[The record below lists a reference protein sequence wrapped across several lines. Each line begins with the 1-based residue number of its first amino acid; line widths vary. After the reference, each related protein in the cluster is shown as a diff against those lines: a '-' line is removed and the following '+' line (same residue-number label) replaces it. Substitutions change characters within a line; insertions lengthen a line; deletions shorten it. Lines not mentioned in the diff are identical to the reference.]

1 MSSTQ
6 GLAFPKWSP
15 WQEVSKAEGRSQTLS
30 PGLPFTW
37 LVSKHLVQAPSS
49 SAFQGTSPRS
59 GIGAKQQALAH
70 GMLKLQ
76 VVLTQWPPLSLLLE
90 LYFKDN
96 LFFKS
101 VPGLLFKGVQV
112 FSKMSIVEYFSP

>member
-15 WQEVSKAEGRSQTLS
+15 WQEVSKAEGRSQALS

-37 LVSKHLVQAPSS
+37 LASKHLVEAQSS
-49 SAFQGTSPRS
+49 SAFQGTSPGS
-59 GIGAKQQALAH
+59 GIRAKQQALAH
-70 GMLKLQ
+70 GILKLQ
-76 VVLTQWPPLSLLLE
+76 IVLTQWPQLSLLLE

-112 FSKMSIVEYFSP
+112 FSKMSILAYSSP